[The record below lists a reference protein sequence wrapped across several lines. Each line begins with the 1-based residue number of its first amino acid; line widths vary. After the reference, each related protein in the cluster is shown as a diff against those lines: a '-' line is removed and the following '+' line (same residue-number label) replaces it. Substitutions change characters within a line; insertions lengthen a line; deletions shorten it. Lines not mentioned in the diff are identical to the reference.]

1 MMKQEELSHNYYHSE
16 EELEATVADYINFFN
31 TMRPHRKLAGQ
42 SPENFEKRF
51 YAEQQSAIQLLKS
64 S

>member
-1 MMKQEELSHNYYHSE
+1 MKQEELFHNYYHSE
-16 EELEATVADYINFFN
+16 EELAATVADYINFFN

-51 YAEQQSAIQLLKS
+51 YAGQQSAV
-64 S
+64 

>member
-16 EELEATVADYINFFN
+16 EELDATVTDYVNFFN

-51 YAEQQSAIQLLKS
+51 YAGQQSAV
-64 S
+64 